1 MSVTLV
7 ENEET
12 VNLECPAE
20 ETLQKTYKLNGSKGY
35 FFVKRCFDIVASL
48 AGGLIL
54 LIPMAIVAV
63 LIWLESPG
71 PAIYAQ
77 ERLGKDGKPFV
88 MYKFRS
94 MYMDAEKNGPQ
105 WAKKNDRRCT
115 RVGRVI
121 RMYHIDELPQLWNI
135 LRGEMSVVGPRP
147 ERSYFYDQFEK
158 DIPEFRQRL
167 RVKPGLTGL
176 SQVNGCYD
184 MTPQERI
191 VYDIEYMGTMSV
203 WTDLKCML
211 KTVLVVFSRK
221 GAR

>member
-1 MSVTLV
+1 MTVTVL
-7 ENEET
+7 EREKT
-12 VNLECPAE
+12 DNLDGSAAE
-20 ETLQKTYKLNGSKGY
+20 MLQKTYKLNGSKGY

-48 AGGLIL
+48 VGGLIL
-54 LIPMAIVAV
+54 LIPMAIVAA

-71 PAIYAQ
+71 PAIYSQ
-77 ERLGKDGKPFV
+77 ERLGKDGEPFT

-94 MYMDAEKNGPQ
+94 MYLDAEKNGPQ
-105 WAKKNDRRCT
+105 WAKKNDHRCT

-121 RMYHIDELPQLWNI
+121 RMYHIDELPQLLNI
-135 LRGEMSVVGPRP
+135 LRGEMTIVGPRP

-191 VYDIEYMGTMSV
+191 VYDIEYMETMSV
-203 WTDLKCML
+203 WTDLKCIL
-211 KTVLVVFSRK
+211 KTFLVVFSRR